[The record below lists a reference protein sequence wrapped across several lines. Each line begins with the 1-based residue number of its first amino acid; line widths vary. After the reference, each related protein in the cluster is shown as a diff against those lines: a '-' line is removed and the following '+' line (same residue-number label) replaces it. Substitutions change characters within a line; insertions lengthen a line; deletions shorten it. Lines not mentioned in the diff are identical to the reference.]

1 MAGRIVYLPGDGEEF
16 ITAQQA
22 GRHLGISAATFR
34 RLLAT
39 PQFSWV
45 QEKRM
50 GRQVVRYAAVD
61 VFVMA
66 RLIDRGAVVPDLAGP
81 DAQDA
86 D

>member
-1 MAGRIVYLPGDGEEF
+1 MAGKTIELPGDGEEF

-22 GRHLGISAATFR
+22 GKHLGVSAATFR
-34 RLLAT
+34 RMLAQ
-39 PQFSWV
+39 PQLAWV

-50 GRQVVRYAAVD
+50 GRQVVRYSAKD
-61 VFVMA
+61 VWA
-66 RLIDRGAVVPDLAGP
+66 LGHLIDRGAFASDLAGP